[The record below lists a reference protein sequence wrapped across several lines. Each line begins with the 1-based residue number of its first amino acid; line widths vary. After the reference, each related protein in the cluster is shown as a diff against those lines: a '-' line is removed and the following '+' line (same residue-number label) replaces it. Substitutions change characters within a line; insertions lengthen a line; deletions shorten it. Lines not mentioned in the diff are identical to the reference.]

1 MCLSVDFDDCD
12 DALEDGAFDDIALE
26 DGAMDGDD
34 ICFDGKKEDSVI
46 NKDYISHYKGIYMS

>member
-1 MCLSVDFDDCD
+1 MCLSVDFD
-12 DALEDGAFDDIALE
+12 EDGAFDDIALE

-34 ICFDGKKEDSVI
+34 ICFDGKQEDSVI